1 LQRGQDASGIIIIDD
16 LKRVLLVHQTY
27 GNKLW
32 SLPGGMVDEGETAWN
47 AATRELKEEVNIYDN
62 EMELSG
68 LYFQP
73 HRNRYVYTFK
83 AYKYEGNIQ
92 VDNKEIDEYGF
103 FSIDRLPSPISTF
116 TVGRLIDAI
125 NNNKAVFK
133 EENKVNYQTS

>member
-47 AATRELKEEVNIYDN
+47 AATRELNEEVNIYVN

>member
-47 AATRELKEEVNIYDN
+47 AATRELKEEVNIYVN